1 MTDRNPLVDFGG
13 SGPLLHFAHANGYP
27 PGCYRAFLE
36 PLTGRYHVL
45 ASSMRPLWQ
54 PAPDP
59 ARLRDWTVFADDL
72 IATLEAEERAQ
83 QHGVIGVGHSL
94 GAFVTL
100 IAAVRR
106 PDLFRA
112 LVLIEPPFLLR
123 RYRLALHMFRHVAPR
138 RVPLVGRTL
147 RRREHWGSVEE
158 AFRYFRN
165 KPVFRRIE
173 DEVLEDY
180 ARYGTRLAPAPADRP
195 GTHQGRVLAFSKQWE
210 ARIYLS
216 LSSHLPW
223 LRRCR
228 VPAVAV
234 RGSDSD
240 TLLPAVWEQWKRAA
254 PFHRFLELP
263 GTGHLLPFEEPRQI
277 ASRIMDELDSPGGLQ
292 VTPRPDGSPSS

>member
-13 SGPLLHFAHANGYP
+13 TGPVLHFAHANGYP

-36 PLTGRYHVL
+36 PLAGRHHVL

-59 ARLRDWTVFADDL
+59 ASLRGWSDFADDL
-72 IATLEAEERAQ
+72 IASLEADACVQEQ
-83 QHGVIGVGHSL
+83 GVIGVGHSL

-123 RYRLALHMFRHVAPR
+123 RHRMALYVFRHVAPR
-138 RVPLVGRTL
+138 RFPLVGRTL
-147 RRREHWGSVEE
+147 RRREHWGSVDE

-165 KPVFRRIE
+165 KPVFRRIS

-180 ARYGTRLAPAPADRP
+180 ARYGTRLAPAPADDP
-195 GTHQGRVLAFSKQWE
+195 GAHQGRALAFSKQWE
-210 ARIYLS
+210 ARIYLT
-216 LSSHLPW
+216 LANHQPW

-234 RGSDSD
+234 RGGDSD
-240 TLLPAVWEQWKRAA
+240 TLLPGVWEQWKRTA
-254 PFHRFLELP
+254 PSQRFLELP
-263 GTGHLLPFEEPRQI
+263 GTGHLLPFEEPALAAR
-277 ASRIMDELDSPGGLQ
+277 RIMDALDDLSF
-292 VTPRPDGSPSS
+292 TPRPDGSPSR